1 MRIAINAL
9 SAVAGV
15 GNRHSNLQRNN
26 TTMRIEMLKTIEG
39 IYEDGNIKLQ
49 EKPGLKK
56 SKVIVTFLEER
67 NGGTIVTSI
76 PDAFINPVRVSRIK
90 KFSREELHER

>member
-1 MRIAINAL
+1 
-9 SAVAGV
+9 
-15 GNRHSNLQRNN
+15 
-26 TTMRIEMLKTIEG
+26 MLKTIEG

-67 NGGTIVTSI
+67 NGGPIVTSI

-90 KFSREELHER
+90 KFSREELQER

>member
-1 MRIAINAL
+1 MNILRAKIIDL
-9 SAVAGV
+9 FHYKGLT
-15 GNRHSNLQRNN
+15 NLQRNN
-26 TTMRIEMLKTIEG
+26 TTRGIEMLKTIEG

-56 SKVIVTFLEER
+56 AKVIVTFLEES
-67 NGGTIVTSI
+67 NGGMIVTSI
-76 PDAFINPVRVSRIK
+76 PDAFINPVRVSHIK

>member
-1 MRIAINAL
+1 LPEIDRF
-9 SAVAGV
+9 
-15 GNRHSNLQRNN
+15 NLQRKNN
-26 TTMRIEMLKTIEG
+26 TTRRIEMLKTIEG
-39 IYEDGNIKLQ
+39 IYEDGNIKDGNIKLQ